1 MLNIALFG
9 PPGAGKGT
17 QSEFIIDKYKLAYIS
32 TGEILRSEIKSGSD
46 LGMQAKAVIESG
58 GLVSDEIIVQIIEK
72 FILEHKDSP
81 GFLFDGFP
89 RTYIQAYIL
98 EGLLMKLHTGLLAL
112 INIDIDDEEA
122 IKRLLKRGESSNIAD
137 DNLEVI
143 KKRLEQYHQKSIPV
157 IDFYKEKG
165 NLVNL
170 NGKGAIPDIQSKI
183 SKCIETALSQQ
194 WLNIVL
200 FGAPGSGRA
209 TYGKQLAKEYNL
221 EYVST
226 GDMLQEEIRNKT
238 DYGKEI
244 QKYMNEGSHVPDE
257 IVVRLLEKKISNK
270 PKTKGFLFKGFPRT
284 IIQAYILDG
293 LLRKHN
299 TSISA
304 VINFDVPS
312 LELIDRLEERG
323 KTQQAMPYDKSIEA
337 IVHRLREH
345 EKKTVQVL
353 EFYKKQNRVI
363 DIDGTLS
370 QEATYLNLQS
380 IIDEKLTQIRD

>member
-17 QSEFIIDKYKLAYIS
+17 QSTFIIEKYDLAYIS
-32 TGEILRSEIKSGSD
+32 TGEILRSEIQSESE
-46 LGMQAKAVIESG
+46 LGLQAKAVIENG
-58 GLVSDEIIVQIIEK
+58 ELVSDEIIVQIIEK
-72 FILEHKDSP
+72 FILEHKDSN

-122 IKRLLKRGESSNIAD
+122 KKRLLKRGIDSNRAD

-143 KKRLEQYHQKSIPV
+143 EKRLLAYHKKTVPV

-170 NGKGAIPDIQSKI
+170 NGKGPIPEIQERI
-183 SKCIETALSQQ
+183 SKCIETSLSQQ

-209 TYGKQLAKEYNL
+209 TYGRKLAKAYNL

-226 GDMLQEEIRNKT
+226 GDMLQEEIKQKT
-238 DYGKEI
+238 EYGKEI
-244 QKYMNEGSHVPDE
+244 QSYMNAGSHVPDE
-257 IVVRLLEKKISNK
+257 IVVRLLEKKISGK

-299 TSISA
+299 THITT

-312 LELIDRLEERG
+312 LELIGRLEERG
-323 KTQQAMPYDKSIEA
+323 KTPQAMPYDKSIEA

-353 EFYKKQNRVI
+353 DFYKKHNRVMN
-363 DIDGTLS
+363 IDGTLS
-370 QEATYLNLQS
+370 QEATYQNLQN
-380 IIDEKLTQIRD
+380 IIDEKLKQIRD